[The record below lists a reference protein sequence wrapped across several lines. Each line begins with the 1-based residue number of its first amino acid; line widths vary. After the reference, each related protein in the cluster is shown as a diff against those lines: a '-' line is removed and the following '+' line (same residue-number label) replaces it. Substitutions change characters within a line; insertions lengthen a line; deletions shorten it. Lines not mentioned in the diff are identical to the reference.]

1 MSKSSRMGKAQ
12 LNAAAVLLALSAV
25 AAAPSVRAA
34 EPAADTTKAENPC
47 GGSRRARSGNPCG
60 AANPCGGARRQRR
73 QAD

>member
-12 LNAAAVLLALSAV
+12 LNVAAVLLALSAV
-25 AAAPSVRAA
+25 TAAPSVS
-34 EPAADTTKAENPC
+34 AADPTSDSTKAENPC

-60 AANPCGGARRQRR
+60 ANPCGGSRRQRR